1 MEIVKTGWKREEIGK
16 GWRGVFIG
24 RSRWSGD
31 QGLVRKDMEQ
41 FMNIYG
47 KDT

>member
-1 MEIVKTGWKREEIGK
+1 M
-16 GWRGVFIG
+16 FIG

-41 FMNIYG
+41 FMNMVKIEHAA
-47 KDT
+47 